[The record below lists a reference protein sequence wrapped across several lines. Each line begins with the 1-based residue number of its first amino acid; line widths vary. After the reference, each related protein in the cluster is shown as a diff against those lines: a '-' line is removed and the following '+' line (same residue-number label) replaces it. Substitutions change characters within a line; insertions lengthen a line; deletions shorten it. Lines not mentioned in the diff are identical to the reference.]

1 MGNRA
6 PTRGKQRDT
15 RDTLYNAK
23 ESYGAMFHCVYRS
36 QARIDA
42 SPKAKILLDDLIYQ
56 YRPHTNGGLV
66 LCPNEKDKKDGL
78 TVLERT
84 GLSETSVYRAA
95 AELEV
100 LGLVVCTRRGNFAR
114 RVSYYAITWW
124 PFDNTGTEYEFN
136 GSLTT
141 PLHWWKRGPPDWYLT
156 QLKDVSKTHRR
167 MVETSCGSQRD
178 NQEGLTVVPET
189 TANVQ

>member
-23 ESYGAMFHCVYRS
+23 EGYGAMFHCVYGS
-36 QARIDA
+36 QARMDA

-95 AELEV
+95 AELEA
-100 LGLVVCTRRGNFAR
+100 LGLIICTRRGDFTR
-114 RVSYYAITWW
+114 RPSYYAITWA
-124 PFDNTGTEYEFN
+124 
-136 GSLTT
+136 
-141 PLHWWKRGPPDWYLT
+141 PLDKTDVKYKTVIGFEAPVHWWQNGPPDW
-156 QLKDVSKTHRR
+156 QLKKLYQVSKYHQRAI
-167 MVETSCGSQRD
+167 EEIHGSQGD